1 MRSPSSLKQEFL
13 KKWMTGLHICG
24 SLKKKMSLLERKKAI
39 KLSADIAMASA
50 RNGTTCWSRALVANA
65 SKDEQDKILVQH
77 ILGTESERLM
87 KKVSVLPLMNNKRIR
102 SKKVLRRSYRSIRR
116 AKKSN
121 IAASPPNKVLA
132 ISIAKRLVRKR
143 TLLLKSLVPG
153 GEFMDEI
160 ALIEETLDYILSLRA
175 QVDVMR
181 SLANASEINN
191 KN

>member
-13 KKWMTGLHICG
+13 KKWMMGLQICG

-39 KLSADIAMASA
+39 KLSADMAMASA

-77 ILGTESERLM
+77 ILGTESDILM
-87 KKVSVLPLMNNKRIR
+87 KKVSVLPLMSNKRIR
-102 SKKVLRRSYRSIRR
+102 SKKVLRRSCGSIRR
-116 AKKSN
+116 ARKSN
-121 IAASPPNKVLA
+121 IATSPPNKVLA
-132 ISIAKRLVRKR
+132 ISIAKTLVRKR
-143 TLLLKSLVPG
+143 TLMLKSLVPG

-160 ALIEETLDYILSLRA
+160 ALIGETLDYIVSLRA

-181 SLANASEINN
+181 SLANASELNN